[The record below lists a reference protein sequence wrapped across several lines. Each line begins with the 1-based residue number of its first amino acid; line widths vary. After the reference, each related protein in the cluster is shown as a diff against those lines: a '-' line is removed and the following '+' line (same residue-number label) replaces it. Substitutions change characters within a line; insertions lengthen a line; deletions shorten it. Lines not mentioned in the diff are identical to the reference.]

1 MSSLLPPLPLNA
13 EQPPA
18 SGFFK
23 KLFNK
28 RCAKI
33 RGRGWYFFGQKNV
46 ISRLEKQIYRLSTPI
61 FCSWMRLYKI
71 VDTLKKLSPKQL
83 SRLDAFIHSPY
94 FNENDTIT
102 AIFCY
107 LKSLHPGKLNNVDSA
122 AIMKK
127 VKGLPDEKELTRK
140 ISALLD
146 LTEKFLS
153 LEYSSDQF
161 MERIG
166 TVRAY
171 KKLQLPRHFESAAQ
185 QLRRE
190 LDEQKFYDFDYWWRM
205 HRLEEEAFEGFD
217 KVIVRTQENPGA
229 EVFESLKR
237 FYLTKKLRYMAE
249 AVYRERLLGISITDK
264 DKKEILEFLNSGG
277 KDSDIYLLI
286 YGNIFLMNLEKE
298 PDAAEKYYRQVKT
311 VLQTFSKDV
320 PKEEIKSI
328 CVYLQNY
335 CLAFINRG
343 HKNYLREFL
352 EVINLRIEK
361 NVLLEEGR
369 LNPQHYK
376 NIAGVAIMLN
386 EITWAE
392 NFITEFRSKLPDNFR
407 NDYYHYVSGQLFYHK
422 KNFIVASKHL
432 NEACHNKEDVYFG
445 FSVKKLLLKIG
456 FESNE
461 SPAVI
466 ESYMD
471 AYRKH
476 LERYR
481 HKIGENAPILEKFFK
496 YFRYL
501 EKARDD
507 SREMEIFLNRLK
519 EEENFADKDWLMN
532 MAQLRLK
539 KPALKPLSAVSQ

>member
-1 MSSLLPPLPLNA
+1 MKHGKLIEVLSKLNSD
-13 EQPPA
+13 QMV
-18 SGFFK
+18 
-23 KLFNK
+23 KLGN
-28 RCAKI
+28 
-33 RGRGWYFFGQKNV
+33 
-46 ISRLEKQIYRLSTPI
+46 
-61 FCSWMRLYKI
+61 
-71 VDTLKKLSPKQL
+71 
-83 SRLDAFIHSPY
+83 FIHSPY
-94 FNENDTIT
+94 FNQSDSVCSV
-102 AIFCY
+102 FDY
-107 LKSLHPGKLNNVDSA
+107 LKVLYPEFPVEKVSNKAML
-122 AIMKK
+122 KK
-127 VKGLPDEKELTRK
+127 IKGLPDEKALTNR
-140 ISALLD
+140 ITRLLE

-153 LEYSSDQF
+153 LEYSSDLF

-237 FYLTKKLRYMAE
+237 FYLTKKLRYMVD
-249 AVYRERLLGISITDK
+249 AVTRERMLGIPIEDK
-264 DKKEILEFLNSGG
+264 DKKEIFGFINSEE
-277 KDSDIYLLI
+277 KEPDIYLLI

-298 PDAAEKYYRQVKT
+298 PVVAEKYYRQVKT
-311 VLQTFSKDV
+311 VLQTFSDDI
-320 PKEEIKSI
+320 PEDEMR
-328 CVYLQNY
+328 CVCVHLQNY
-335 CLAFINRG
+335 CLSFINRG
-343 HKNYLREFL
+343 FRDYLQEFL
-352 EVINLRIEK
+352 EVINFRIKK

-369 LNPQHYK
+369 INPQHYK

-386 EITWAE
+386 ETGWAE
-392 NFITEFRSKLPDNFR
+392 NFIVEFRNKLPDNFR
-407 NDYYHYVSGQLFYHK
+407 NDYYHFVSGQLFYHK
-422 KNFIVASKHL
+422 KDFEGASRHL
-432 NEACHNKEDVYFG
+432 SSACHNKSDIYFG

-461 SPAVI
+461 SPAII

-476 LERYR
+476 MERYR
-481 HKIGENAPILEKFFK
+481 HKMGSNSVLLEKFFK